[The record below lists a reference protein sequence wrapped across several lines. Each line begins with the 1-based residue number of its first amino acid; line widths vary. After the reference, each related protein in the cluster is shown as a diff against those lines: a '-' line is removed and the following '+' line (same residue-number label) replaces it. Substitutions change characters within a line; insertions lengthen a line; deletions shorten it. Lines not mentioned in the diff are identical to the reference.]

1 MDSYR
6 TKEFGTHCY
15 TDYLIYKLVI
25 QVDKICFKLN
35 MTPNMITT
43 LSIPF
48 IILGIYFFSNN
59 NYLCI
64 PCILIYV
71 FLDYL
76 DGYYARNH
84 DMVTEFGDWYDHFRD
99 VVCFILLFIIIIY
112 KIYRNKKYIIFNVLF
127 LIILLSSLILS
138 LIRFGCNERLLP
150 NEHNK
155 TLNIIKNMCSDQNI
169 LNHSQIICLSVYFI
183 FFSIF
188 MAILIKQDSSNVC

>member
-25 QVDKICFKLN
+25 EADKICCKLN
-35 MTPNMITT
+35 LTPNMITT

-48 IILGIYFFSNN
+48 IILGIYFFINN
-59 NYLCI
+59 NYLAI

-99 VVCFILLFIIIIY
+99 VVSFILLFIVIIH
-112 KIYRNKKYIIFNVLF
+112 KIKRNKKYIVFNVIF
-127 LIILLSSLILS
+127 LIILLSTLILS
-138 LIRFGCNERLLP
+138 LIRFGCNERRIS
-150 NEHNK
+150 NTHNQ
-155 TLNIIKNMCSDQNI
+155 TLNLIKNMCYDQNI
-169 LNHSQIICLSVYFI
+169 LLHSQIICLSVYFI
-183 FFSIF
+183 LFSIF
-188 MAILIKQDSSNVC
+188 MAILIKQDSSC